1 MATSTAGHSLSA
13 RILWLTIGIVLTTEA
28 LAFAPGLAQ
37 ERQRWL
43 RERFAQADTAIL
55 VTSAVPGAAIDPE
68 TRDALLRR
76 TGAEEIHL
84 IDGGQRLIAVGPDE
98 IVDRPITLDLREENW
113 VLGLWRSLKALVSD
127 GSRTLVVSDRSP
139 FTLGT
144 EIELALPEQGLKEAL
159 WQFSARYALLSLL
172 IAGVNGALVY
182 FALVMFLVAPM
193 RRITNS
199 IMAFR
204 SDPERVTPLDPRG
217 VTILPDDEMALAG
230 REIASMQRA
239 LSTVLGRNA
248 RLVSVGTSVAK
259 IGHDLRNVLSPALLT
274 AERLSLD
281 PNPSVR
287 RAGEIIMNAVDRA
300 NDLVS
305 QTLKFVRDSPTP
317 VASVRFQVAPLVKEA
332 IETVGTYPGC
342 KITMEIASDLAVNA
356 DPDQVLR
363 VLVNLIR
370 NAAEA
375 GSRNVRLRPAD
386 TSAANPAPD
395 LAPSQTRD
403 PSLAFVA
410 IDVTDDGHGLPDAAR
425 ETLFRPFTRSTKAG
439 GSGLGLAI
447 AHDLIR
453 TNNGDITLVSTG
465 SSGTVFRM
473 TLPTVSARAPAR
485 PA

>member
-1 MATSTAGHSLSA
+1 MAKSTAGHSLSA

-28 LAFAPGLAQ
+28 LAYAPGLAQ

-43 RERFAQADTAIL
+43 EERFAQADTAIL
-55 VTSAVPGAAIDPE
+55 VTSVARGAEIDPE

-76 TGAEEIHL
+76 AGAVDIHL
-84 IDGGQRLIAVGPDE
+84 IDSGQRLVAVGPDKAAA
-98 IVDRPITLDLREENW
+98 RPLKIDLRQESW
-113 VLGLWRSLKALVSD
+113 IRGLWRSMAALVSD
-127 GSRTLVVSDRSP
+127 GSRVLLVSDRSP

-144 EIELALPEQGLKEAL
+144 EIQLALPEVGLKEAL

-172 IAGVNGALVY
+172 IAGINGALVY

-259 IGHDLRNVLSPALLT
+259 IGHDLRNVLAPALLT
-274 AERLSLD
+274 AERLSLNTD
-281 PNPSVR
+281 PSIR
-287 RAGEIIMNAVDRA
+287 KAGEVIMNAVDRA

-305 QTLKFVRDSPTP
+305 ETLKFIRESPAP
-317 VASVRFQVAPLVKEA
+317 VASVRFQVGPLVKEA
-332 IETVGTYPGC
+332 IDTVGTYPGC
-342 KITMEIASDLAVNA
+342 KIRSEVTPDVSINA
-356 DPDQVLR
+356 DPDQMLR

-375 GSRNVRLRPAD
+375 GSRNVIVRLAGTTGPDRTPAQ
-386 TSAANPAPD
+386 TSDQP
-395 LAPSQTRD
+395 
-403 PSLAFVA
+403 LAFVA
-410 IDVTDDGHGLPDAAR
+410 IDVIDDGHGLPAAVQ

-447 AHDLIR
+447 AHDLMR
-453 TNNGDITLVSTG
+453 TNNGDIMLVSTG

-473 TLPTVSARAPAR
+473 TLPAMSLRAQARSA
-485 PA
+485 